1 MNRLNTCRKIQL
13 SLSDPIALITG
24 KGVIAVK
31 ESRKR
36 AMKKRAKKIM
46 KRIVESVIGR
56 FIYDV
61 LKKLFE
67 DND

>member
-1 MNRLNTCRKIQL
+1 MSA
-13 SLSDPIALITG
+13 SLSDPKVSVSG
-24 KGVIAVK
+24 KGVITVK
-31 ESRKR
+31 KQRKR
-36 AMKKRAKKIM
+36 DKKRVREIV

-61 LKKLFE
+61 LKNLFK